1 MSKKIT
7 ITNASE
13 HLVRFGKNRF
23 LKDIEANGGEDMDAS
38 DGYHTFTELYEHRIA
53 LFIAL
58 CRARS
63 EDDKFYGIDEIW
75 RSKLHSDGTSFEG
88 WFVMGIGK
96 DLGDQITYHLPLS
109 KWEETDFAETLEQA
123 PEFDGHTSADVLE
136 RLKKLG

>member
-75 RSKLHSDGTSFEG
+75 RSKLHSDGTSFEDEG
-88 WFVMGIGK
+88 ELIGAF
-96 DLGDQITYHLPLS
+96 LENTS
-109 KWEETDFAETLEQA
+109 KEYERVKQCFN
-123 PEFDGHTSADVLE
+123 DV
-136 RLKKLG
+136 